1 MALPEIEATLRI
13 GIFFVLLG
21 VLVLAE
27 RRWPR
32 HMAAPDRMRRWPPNL
47 GLAIIDTLA
56 LRLLLPWL
64 AVDAAIYAQAHA
76 IGLLH
81 ALTLAPMADW
91 FVTIVALDLVIYS
104 QHRLMHMNSLMWRAH
119 RVHHTDVAL
128 DATSAGRFHPLEIL
142 LSMAFKIA
150 AVLVL
155 GAPWEAVLAFEI
167 LLNSFALFTH
177 ANLRLP
183 ERVERRLRRVL
194 VTPEMHRIH
203 HSVQREEHDS
213 NFSFHLSIWDRLFG
227 SYRDKPRDA
236 PESFPLGL
244 PEFRSAQEQTLL
256 ALLSQ
261 PFRSAD

>member
-1 MALPEIEATLRI
+1 MALPAIEATLRI
-13 GIFFVLLG
+13 GVFLVLLC

-32 HMAAPDRMRRWPPNL
+32 HRADPDRRRRWPPNL
-47 GLAIIDTLA
+47 VLAIIDTLA

-64 AVDAAIYAQAHA
+64 AVDAAVYAQAHG

-81 ALTLAPMADW
+81 ALTLAPTVDW
-91 FVTIVALDLVIYS
+91 LVTILALDFVIYS
-104 QHRLMHMNSLMWRAH
+104 QHRLMHVNSLMWRAH
-119 RVHHTDVAL
+119 RVHHSDVAL

-155 GAPWEAVLAFEI
+155 GAPWGAVLAFEI

-183 ERVERRLRRVL
+183 ERVERSLRRVL

-203 HSVQREEHDS
+203 HSVRPEEHDS
-213 NFSFHLSIWDRLFG
+213 NFAFHLSIWDRLFG

-244 PEFRSAQEQTLL
+244 PAFRTAREQTLW
-256 ALLSQ
+256 ALLTQ
-261 PFRSAD
+261 PFRSVH